1 MAGIRLWRGVG
12 KWGILFPMTS
22 VETCSPSTSARDSS
36 AIRRLSLRTRFAA
49 LPLHHRFALVGSV
62 VSVIGMIAMG
72 ELVTASIET
81 GVVRNSA
88 ISSAVYMES
97 FIAPLSQE
105 LAEAQQFSPGTLDRM
120 RTLLESAPLADRVR
134 SVKIWREGG
143 LIAFASDP
151 ALIGQRFTASEEL
164 KAAWDGQLSAS
175 FDELDGAESTAERQS
190 GVALFEVY
198 NPIHSIVTGDVIA
211 VAEFYLVATE
221 LQADLWAAQAKAWAM
236 VAAVAAATF
245 AALFG
250 IVRAGSR
257 TIDAQTRAL
266 AGRLDELAR
275 VSAMNSALRQ
285 RVQSAAQ
292 RVSETNER
300 QMRRISAELHDGP
313 AQALALA
320 SLRLD
325 ALMRRA
331 SVGRDDPEAQALREV
346 LDGAMR
352 DVRDLS
358 RGLTLPELE
367 GLGLSETLERAIGAH
382 ERRTGSTVER
392 DVTAGPWPEIIAPH
406 PILICVYRFVQ
417 QGLMNAFRHAPGATV
432 RVGCHGAAGLLTVF
446 VADDGPGFSAD
457 PDAESQDARGLGLS
471 GLRER
476 VESIGGSFQIDTS
489 PGQGVRLSIG
499 LPLDGLP

>member
-1 MAGIRLWRGVG
+1 MPPIRLWRGAANSSIV
-12 KWGILFPMTS
+12 LSMTIT
-22 VETCSPSTSARDSS
+22 ETP
-36 AIRRLSLRTRFAA
+36 AIVAQASDVRADKGLSLRARFAA
-49 LPLHHRFALVGSV
+49 MPLHHRFALVGSL
-62 VSVIGMIAMG
+62 VSVIGMFAMG
-72 ELVTASIET
+72 ELVAGSIET

-120 RTLLESAPLADRVR
+120 RTLLQSEPLADRVR

-151 ALIGQRFTASEEL
+151 SLIGQRFAEDAEL
-164 KAAWDGQLSAS
+164 RAAWNGDLSAS
-175 FDELDGAESTAERQS
+175 FDELDGAESAAERQS

-198 NPIHSIVTGDVIA
+198 NPIHSIVTGEVIA

-221 LQADLWAAQAKAWAM
+221 LKADLWAAQAKAWVM
-236 VAAVAAATF
+236 VMAVTAATF
-245 AALFG
+245 AALLG

-257 TIDAQTRAL
+257 TIAAQTRAL
-266 AGRLDELAR
+266 AGRLDDLAR
-275 VSAMNSALRQ
+275 VSAMNAALRQ
-285 RVQSAAQ
+285 RVQGAAQ
-292 RVSETNER
+292 RVSEMNER

-325 ALMRRA
+325 TLMRRA
-331 SVGRDDPEAQALREV
+331 SVARDDPEAQALREV
-346 LDGAMR
+346 LDAALR
-352 DVRDLS
+352 DVRDLC
-358 RGLTLPELE
+358 RGLTLPELD
-367 GLGLSETLERAIGAH
+367 GLGLSQTLERAIGAH
-382 ERRTGSTVER
+382 ERRTGCVVER
-392 DVTAGPWPEIIAPH
+392 DVTSGPWPERAAPH

-417 QGLMNAFRHAPGATV
+417 EGLMNTFRHAPGAAV
-432 RVGCHGAAGLLTVF
+432 RVGCHGASGRLTVF
-446 VADDGPGFSAD
+446 VADDGPGFGGGAD
-457 PDAESQDARGLGLS
+457 GGWSKGLGLA

-476 VESIGGSFQIDTS
+476 VESIGGSFQIETAAGKGS
-489 PGQGVRLSIG
+489 RLSID